1 MNSCLGICIILK
13 AWAPSQSASSAS
25 GSSSQS
31 GRRTLNPE
39 WQAELEE
46 RKRKK
51 LAYEAAIAAEQPK
64 SLTPEQLEEAKRAW
78 ESAKELGAKIAA
90 QGLIIFL
97 GCL

>member
-51 LAYEAAIAAEQPK
+51 LAYEAAIAAE
-64 SLTPEQLEEAKRAW
+64 
-78 ESAKELGAKIAA
+78 AA
-90 QGLIIFL
+90 VPQKPPL
-97 GCL
+97 

>member
-51 LAYEAAIAAEQPK
+51 LAYEAAIAAETFE
-64 SLTPEQLEEAKRAW
+64 STPEQAEEAKRAW
-78 ESAKELGAKIAA
+78 ESAKALGAKIAA

>member
-31 GRRTLNPE
+31 GRRRLNPE
-39 WQAELEE
+39 WQQDLED
-46 RKRKK
+46 RKK
-51 LAYEAAIAAEQPK
+51 QKLAFEAAVAAQTFD
-64 SLTPEQLEEAKRAW
+64 LTPEQAEDAKRAW

>member
-78 ESAKELGAKIAA
+78 ESAKALGAKIAA